1 MGVEDHILDLTDKEG
16 RQTRYFI
23 STKTFR
29 VMWLEYKDGD
39 VKYTRKF
46 CDERIARGTLVPYR
60 SVLFAND
67 KQVEE
72 TQILTVTYGQKVE
85 EDAFQTR

>member
-1 MGVEDHILDLTDKEG
+1 MGNEYHILELTDKEN
-16 RQTRYFI
+16 RKTRYFI
-23 STKTFR
+23 STKTFK

-46 CDERIARGTLVPYR
+46 YDYRLAQGTWVPYR
-60 SVLFAND
+60 TVLYAND
-67 KQVEE
+67 KQIEE

-85 EDAFQTR
+85 EEVFQTS